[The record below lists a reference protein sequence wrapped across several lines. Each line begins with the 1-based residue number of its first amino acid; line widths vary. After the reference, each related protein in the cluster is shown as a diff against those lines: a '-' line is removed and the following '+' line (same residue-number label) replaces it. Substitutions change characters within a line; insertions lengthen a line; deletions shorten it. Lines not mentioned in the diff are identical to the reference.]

1 MADFRPLGAQGA
13 SGTAPALQIVRF
25 HQQSAP
31 ETSSKSHSFVI
42 CVFGTD
48 RQQIKKQMINWKPF
62 KVCPV
67 KASIS
72 KAAPRV
78 KASASNLHAA
88 PYCVALVAKT
98 SAARPTILGSLRKH
112 NPPFTINYKNSN
124 IVQKPTLILGRC
136 LLTRLSSVPTACS
149 RPTAGGFRPAPLW
162 FAIRIALPTLREV
175 PPLYRC
181 TSARQ
186 MMPAMLLQ
194 KTTGSLRSLYWADLR
209 EDKMINSGP
218 GFWHIFGPSGPREPR
233 ERPWL

>member
-1 MADFRPLGAQGA
+1 ME
-13 SGTAPALQIVRF
+13 ALQGL
-25 HQQSAP
+25 P
-31 ETSSKSHSFVI
+31 SKGFNLKGRSQGQGECFEFA
-42 CVFGTD
+42 CRTLLCG
-48 RQQIKKQMINWKPF
+48 
-62 KVCPV
+62 
-67 KASIS
+67 
-72 KAAPRV
+72 PRCE
-78 KASASNLHAA
+78 NLGGPAHDSW
-88 PYCVALVAKT
+88 LTQKT
-98 SAARPTILGSLRKH
+98 Q
-112 NPPFTINYKNSN
+112 PPFTINYKSSN

-162 FAIRIALPTLREV
+162 FAIRFALPTLREV

-209 EDKMINSGP
+209 EDKMINSGL